1 MEKVVPIEEARRKL
15 GSLVVQVTASKQPV
29 FIARRNSQLAVL
41 LAYEE
46 YDRLRA
52 HEATAAERRFNEAL
66 DRIHSTVAKAGL
78 KPGVVKEA
86 VRKTRRR
93 A

>member
-15 GSLVVQVTASKQPV
+15 GSLVVQVAASKQPV
-29 FIARRNSQLAVL
+29 IIGRRNSELAVL

-52 HEATAAERRFNEAL
+52 HEASAAKRRFNEAL
-66 DRIHSTVAKAGL
+66 ERIHSAVGKAGL
-78 KPGVVKEA
+78 KPGAVKEA
-86 VRKTRRR
+86 VRKSRRS
-93 A
+93 